1 MTKLEIQAYYLAAVG
16 LLFTLGCFIAGC
28 AS

>member
-1 MTKLEIQAYYLAAVG
+1 MTNLEIQAYYLAAVG
-16 LLFTLGCFIAGC
+16 LLFTLVCFMMGC